1 MTLGII
7 MEPKGFLGQRKS
19 KLITFQDFPGD
30 TPCSVEF
37 YVSVIVS
44 KSLRFSGILRF
55 SRDKIPLGYL
65 QPKEVVR
72 IHKDKR

>member
-1 MTLGII
+1 
-7 MEPKGFLGQRKS
+7 MEPKGFLGQQKS
-19 KLITFQDFPGD
+19 KLTTFQDFPGD
-30 TPCSVEF
+30 TLCSVEF

-55 SRDKIPLGYL
+55 GRDKIPVNYL

-72 IHKDKR
+72 IHKGKR